1 MTLGYMSGPLLI
13 AWLGSAPE
21 MMALPGAMFAI
32 AGALVLFNAR
42 KLPDLPL
49 PSSPFSRTL
58 LFSMPLLAA
67 AAFVSGIAEEVP
79 LALGAV
85 WGLRSG
91 WSEGQIV
98 AAIFA
103 FALGGACGQLP
114 AGWTADKLGPKRVL
128 FAVAAACTLIP
139 LLLLTQGGP
148 GPVAVFLFFL
158 WGASAFPIYTVSLS
172 VLGRQT
178 GREDLARANGLYI
191 VCFSAGVAIGP
202 PTVGLGVEQLGP
214 DFFLLALAA
223 VPLVFLAGWLLAG
236 RAGRA
241 C

>member
-49 PSSPFSRTL
+49 PSSP
-58 LFSMPLLAA
+58 LLAHPALFYA
-67 AAFVSGIAEEVP
+67 ASGGGGVCFRHRRR
-79 LALGAV
+79 GAARSRGRV
-85 WGLRSG
+85 GLRSG

-103 FALGGACGQLP
+103 FALGGACGSSPPVGLPTSSGPSACSSLLPLP
-114 AGWTADKLGPKRVL
+114 APSSRSYCSPKGGRGPWPSSSS
-128 FAVAAACTLIP
+128 FSGAPP
-139 LLLLTQGGP
+139 LSRSTRSRSRCWGGRRGGKILP
-148 GPVAVFLFFL
+148 AP
-158 WGASAFPIYTVSLS
+158 
-172 VLGRQT
+172 R
-178 GREDLARANGLYI
+178 LYI

-223 VPLVFLAGWLLAG
+223 VPLVFPCRVAPCWASGQ
-236 RAGRA
+236 A